1 MKTFRSVE
9 DLVYRV
15 GFDGSRLTIADATGE
30 GCEVRIPKEGRAAV
44 RAALDAVT
52 AEAMLDPTI
61 ANEHVSA
68 RLFSGNLRVYAA
80 GGHVNIQILDSERNL
95 ANYVRLTPTDAQA
108 LAAQL
113 GRSVGAAD
121 RSALELAS

>member
-1 MKTFRSVE
+1 M
-9 DLVYRV
+9 YRV
-15 GFDGSRLTIADATGE
+15 GFDGSRVTIADATGE
-30 GCEVRIPKEGRAAV
+30 GCGVRIPSEGLAAV

-52 AEAMLDPTI
+52 AEAVLDPAL
-61 ANEHVSA
+61 ANEHVSV

-95 ANYVRLTPTDAQA
+95 ANYVRLTPTDAKA

-113 GRSVGAAD
+113 GPPVGAVD
-121 RSALELAS
+121 RSALELGS